1 MKHGLLLLAMIAG
14 AGPVRAQ
21 TRPPVVGDIAPV
33 VVVDDLD
40 GHPVRVAVAP
50 GKRGAVI
57 EFWATWCEV
66 CAALLPNVVAAHA
79 KYGDRVDFIGVNVT
93 VNESKSR
100 VRRYLEQH
108 HPPFR
113 TVYDTA
119 GVSQRAFGAFTTSYV
134 VIVDASGRIRYTGSG
149 STQDLTA
156 ALAKV
161 VDK

>member
-1 MKHGLLLLAMIAG
+1 MKRELLLLAVIAG

-21 TRPPVVGDIAPV
+21 VRPPAVGDLAPV
-33 VVVDDLD
+33 VMVNDLD
-40 GHPVRVAVAP
+40 GHPVRVGVAP

-66 CAALLPNVVAAHA
+66 CAALMPNVVAAHA

-93 VNESKSR
+93 VNENKGR
-100 VRRYLEQH
+100 VKRFVEQH
-108 HPPFR
+108 RPPFR

-119 GVSQRAFGAFTTSYV
+119 GVSQRAFGASTTSYV
-134 VIVDASGRIRYTGSG
+134 VIVDATGRIRYTGSG
-149 STQDLTA
+149 ANQDLTA

-161 VDK
+161 VGP